1 LIAKN
6 RIPKIAEKSPEIA
19 ENESL
24 PKSLKIARFEPK
36 ISPPCC

>member
-6 RIPKIAEKSPEIA
+6 RSPKIAEKSPKIA

-24 PKSLKIARFEPK
+24 QKSLKIARFELK
-36 ISPPCC
+36 ISPFFC